1 MFISLNKKILYS
13 LFAFMAMLVV
23 IFLAIFI
30 NFYSQ
35 KLQDNMNSIHMRNQ
49 YVVNL
54 LNDNVRLRQALSEVA
69 EKNPKAINSIDYI
82 INSNK
87 MNVAQ
92 QELINERKLNDELWQ
107 NYNNNKE
114 ALVTGAE
121 IVAISLLVVLLLVFV
136 LFYLLDY
143 WVIRPLQKLIGISKE
158 VSAGVY
164 SDRLPIQQNTLVQ
177 DEFDILYATFN
188 QMLDNTEENIEQ
200 TKFRERFLQQLID
213 AIPDGIRVI
222 DTDYNVV
229 MANRAFYNVL
239 KLEESCIGQKC
250 YQAYGFNCDECP
262 RSRYNCPI
270 KHIKSTQ
277 KEFHAIHEVDRHPLY
292 VNADKLAYGKGPDEY
307 YIIEAIHDLSRDV
320 RFSHQQKI
328 SSLAFLSTS
337 LAHEIKNNLGAI
349 RMIIEGILD
358 SSYKDVPDDNE
369 QKKYMLMA
377 HKQLVETI
385 QTPERLLKLAQYS
398 EQDIDNINVAAAI
411 KDMMLMIDYDAKR
424 RGIAVETEVESN
436 LTFVGN
442 ESEFKMIILNL
453 AQNAIKAMPDGGV
466 LNVSGKSVG
475 RNMIIE
481 IKDTGIGIEA
491 DKLRHIFEPFYSAN
505 IKERSS
511 GLGLAI
517 VSSLVEKGKGQIFVK
532 SKVGKGTIF
541 TVKFPLKN
549 AGVQKKKS

>member
-13 LFAFMAMLVV
+13 LIAFMVMLAV
-23 IFLAIFI
+23 IFFAIFI

-35 KLQDNMNSIHMRNQ
+35 KLQDNMNSIYMRNQ

-54 LNDNVRLRQALSEVA
+54 LNDNVRLRQAMAEVA
-69 EKNPKAINSIDYI
+69 EQNPKVMNSIDYI
-82 INSNK
+82 INNSK
-87 MNVAQ
+87 MNAAQ
-92 QELINERKLNDELWQ
+92 KELINERQLNDELWK
-107 NYNNNKE
+107 NYNKNKE
-114 ALVTGAE
+114 ALVAGAE
-121 IVAISLLVVLLLVFV
+121 IVAVSVLVVFLLVFV

-143 WVIRPLQKLIGISKE
+143 WVIRPLQKLIDISND

-164 SDRLPIQQNTLVQ
+164 SDRLPIQQNALVQ

-188 QMLDNTEENIEQ
+188 QMLDNTEDNIEQ
-200 TKFRERFLQQLID
+200 TKLRERFLQQLID

-222 DTDYNVV
+222 DTNYNVV

-239 KLEESCIGQKC
+239 KLDESCVGKKC
-250 YQAYGFNCDECP
+250 YKAYGFDCDGCP

-277 KEFHAIHEVDRHPLY
+277 KEFHAIHEVGKQPLY
-292 VNADKLAYGKGPDEY
+292 VNADKLNYGNGPEDY

-320 RFSHQQKI
+320 RFSHQQKV

-337 LAHEIKNNLGAI
+337 LAHEMKNNLGAI
-349 RMIIEGILD
+349 RLILEGILD
-358 SSYKDVPDDNE
+358 STYKNVADDDE

-398 EQDIDNINVAAAI
+398 EQDVENINVAAAV
-411 KDMMLMIDYDAKR
+411 KDMMLMIDYEAKR
-424 RGIAVETEVESN
+424 RGIAVETSVDEN
-436 LTFVGN
+436 LVFRGN

-453 AQNAIKAMPDGGV
+453 TQNAIKAMPDGGV
-466 LNVSGKSVG
+466 LRIAGTSVG
-475 RNMIIE
+475 KNAVIE

-491 DKLRHIFEPFYSAN
+491 DKIRHIFEPFYSAN
-505 IKERSS
+505 IKEKSS

-517 VSSLVEKGKGQIFVK
+517 VNSLIEKAGGKITVK
-532 SKVGKGTIF
+532 SKVGQGTAF
-541 TVKFPLKN
+541 TVKLPLKN
-549 AGVQKKKS
+549 TGKSKKKS